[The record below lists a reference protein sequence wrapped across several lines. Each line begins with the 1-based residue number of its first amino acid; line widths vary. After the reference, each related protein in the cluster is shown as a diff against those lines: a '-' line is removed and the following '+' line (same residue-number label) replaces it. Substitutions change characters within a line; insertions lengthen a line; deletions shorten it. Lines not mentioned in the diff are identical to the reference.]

1 MWRKSQGIRLY
12 QERMNAVSR
21 KYQTVS
27 TQYKDLVKTLSKQY
41 ENSINSVKT
50 VQDSIKTLS

>member
-1 MWRKSQGIRLY
+1 MWRESQGIRLY
-12 QERMNAVSR
+12 QERINGVSR

-41 ENSINSVKT
+41 DSINSVKT
-50 VQDSIKTLS
+50 VTRQYKEKSE